1 MTTMKNLPPSD
12 GDMITILSI
21 DGGGVRGIIPATI
34 LEFLETQLQKL
45 DGLDARLADYF
56 DVMAGTSTGG
66 LVTAMLTAPSKEKKP
81 LYAAKDVTRFYLEH
95 CPSIFPYRKGPSGW
109 LQSIYTLLRGPKYS
123 GDYLHNLVKE
133 ILRGIRLNELLTN
146 VVIPTYD
153 TNLQQPIIFSTF
165 ETKKDIS
172 KDAYLSDIC
181 ISTSAAP
188 TYLPA
193 HHFETKDRSGNPRE
207 FNLIDGGVAA
217 NNPTLIAINE
227 VTKESIKPNNDWVS
241 RGKAKA
247 KQNFLVLSLGTGYQ
261 TAAYKATDVAKWGL
275 LGWLYNSGRV
285 PILETFMQSSSDM
298 VDIHASVVFQAFESE
313 QNYLRVQESELTGEA
328 ASVDISTKQ
337 NLKKLEDIGLQL
349 LHKAVSRVDLETGL
363 FKPVSNEGTNSDALI
378 RFAKKLSDERKLR
391 MDTARNRVAN
401 L

>member
-45 DGLDARLADYF
+45 DGRDARLADYF

-123 GDYLHNLVKE
+123 GDYLHNLVQE
-133 ILRGIRLNELLTN
+133 ILRGIRLNELLT
-146 VVIPTYD
+146 
-153 TNLQQPIIFSTF
+153 QS
-165 ETKKDIS
+165 S
-172 KDAYLSDIC
+172 S
-181 ISTSAAP
+181 
-188 TYLPA
+188 
-193 HHFETKDRSGNPRE
+193 
-207 FNLIDGGVAA
+207 
-217 NNPTLIAINE
+217 
-227 VTKESIKPNNDWVS
+227 
-241 RGKAKA
+241 
-247 KQNFLVLSLGTGYQ
+247 
-261 TAAYKATDVAKWGL
+261 
-275 LGWLYNSGRV
+275 SGRV

-328 ASVDISTKQ
+328 ASVDISTEQ

-349 LHKAVSRVDLETGL
+349 LHKPVSRVDLETGL